1 MSKAR
6 ITYRFDEPGRHG
18 EKRSPSPVIPLSKE
32 EFSVVED
39 DRHAASTPTPIRMA
53 PEERT
58 RLFDTQPLN
67 QFTTDFGA
75 WKSPFEV
82 ETEEVERLIRQ
93 SSPPM
98 PPSMSPPVE
107 PRKGRDAA
115 EEAGMPPHIRQADW
129 PPARGHDSYG
139 GSRQPPEDRWGPI
152 VEEELYEDRRMP
164 HAGASHGAH
173 GGMYGRHYRP
183 PWLKMIAS
191 VSGAVATGVLIGFF
205 VLSMFGGEGAPPQ
218 SGGGAVNPPPSAGG
232 AQASGGAA
240 VSGQAQTSD
249 GASVPVAAVRLDAQS
264 YTLLQNGVF
273 TTRQGADAAA
283 AELRK
288 KGLAAHV
295 LETDKYYV
303 YAGLSPSHDD
313 ALALSNVLKEQRME
327 LFLKTVTLPAA
338 SAVQWSGGSAAAA
351 DTFVAQSRILVR
363 TIGEFSASRLKD
375 AKPAAIDDRTLQSIH
390 TSHQAWTGAV
400 STFGNGLPE
409 QHKPAFQQW
418 TTGINSAV
426 AAIDEYK
433 RNPSSA
439 LLWGAQSSLLQALF
453 AEQALLAAIK
463 VE

>member
-18 EKRSPSPVIPLSKE
+18 EKRSPYPIIPLSKE

-53 PEERT
+53 PEG
-58 RLFDTQPLN
+58 RLYDTQPLN

-93 SSPPM
+93 SSSPM
-98 PPSMSPPVE
+98 PPPSSPPVE
-107 PRKGRDAA
+107 PRNGRAAA
-115 EEAGMPPHIRQADW
+115 EDTGLQPDIKQSDW
-129 PPARGHDSYG
+129 PRARGHDNDG
-139 GSRQPPEDRWGPI
+139 GPRQPPEDRWGPI

-164 HAGASHGAH
+164 HAGASQPVY

-205 VLSMFGGEGAPPQ
+205 VLSMFGGEGAPPH

-232 AQASGGAA
+232 AA
-240 VSGQAQTSD
+240 VSGQAQTPD

-288 KGLAAHV
+288 RGLAAHV

-351 DTFVAQSRILVR
+351 DTFVAQSRVLVR

-375 AKPAAIDDRTLQSIH
+375 AKPAAIDDQTLQAIH

-439 LLWGAQSSLLQALF
+439 LLWGAQSSLMQSLF